1 MVFPVLPSRE
11 ISTGGG
17 GVVGSGVGVG
27 GVTLQESANTVNQR
41 LWIVTLRT
49 MTELLLTQI
58 RLESTL

>member
-11 ISTGGG
+11 ISMG
-17 GVVGSGVGVG
+17 GVVGTGGGVG
-27 GVTLQESANTVNQR
+27 GVTLQESVNTVNQR